1 MTQPQ
6 VECSGG
12 AARQRAH
19 ASTLV
24 SHSRGTQHT
33 VTNIPS
39 TTLSRANYGID
50 APGVVRAML
59 VGGGASL
66 IAGIILAASMVPAL
80 RGYDGVGGAFIWMGA
95 AFLLGGAMMLW
106 SSRIGKL
113 HARDVLLNRLSLDPA
128 ASVLDVGCGHGLL
141 LIGAAKRV
149 PQGRAVGLDLWSLR
163 DQHANSRE
171 ATLANAAAEG
181 VSNRVEVH
189 DGDMREI
196 PFASESFDA
205 VVSSLAIHNVSTR
218 ADRQRAIAEIVRVL
232 RPGGQV
238 AIMDIGHV
246 GQYAD
251 DLRAAGMN
259 QVRPLGFTPWIFPPT
274 RTLIARK

>member
-181 VSNRVEVH
+181 VSDRVEVH